1 MIEIQLIF
9 QISDFYKIEFLI
21 FLNKGIKLEEY
32 FYFYHFRKNFLI
44 SIINLYLI
52 FIKFINLF

>member
-9 QISDFYKIEFLI
+9 QIRDFYKIEFLI

-32 FYFYHFRKNFLI
+32 FYFHHFRKLFLI
-44 SIINLYLI
+44 SIFLLYLI
-52 FIKFINLF
+52 LIKFINLF